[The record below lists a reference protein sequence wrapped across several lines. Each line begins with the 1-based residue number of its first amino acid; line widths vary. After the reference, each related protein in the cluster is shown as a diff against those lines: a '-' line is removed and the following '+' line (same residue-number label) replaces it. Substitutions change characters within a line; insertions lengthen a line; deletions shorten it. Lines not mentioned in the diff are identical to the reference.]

1 MRAAIFV
8 GKKLS
13 LEPILTRTTLD
24 ICPECGSDIG

>member
-13 LEPILTRTTLD
+13 PEPILTRTTLD
-24 ICPECGSDIG
+24 IGLFTFGKL